1 MGLKIIYGRAGTGK
15 STFCINQIKKKINN
29 SPTNKLILI
38 VPEQFTFQRRKV
50 CFKC

>member
-29 SPTNKLILI
+29 
-38 VPEQFTFQRRKV
+38 
-50 CFKC
+50 KCQVIIHMEPYHKKENTL